1 MNDLQELLAH
11 ELGDLL
17 FAEKAIL
24 KSLKK
29 MGREVSHP
37 ELRQRL
43 EAHQGET
50 EEQVRTLE
58 RCFELIGKRARP
70 QKCEGILGIIR
81 EHDEF
86 VSEEEPSKPMLEAF
100 DLGSQLRVE
109 HYEIA
114 GYRSAMAVA
123 KALGHREVMGLLKQN
138 LEQELAM
145 AKFVEGVAG
154 QALQAVQGRLQGAAD
169 GAAAGGR
176 GGASK
181 GGAKRAAKG
190 ASKSASQDASQG
202 ASQDGDGDAT
212 ATRATAKRAPARKA
226 AGRARK
232 TADAS

>member
-58 RCFELIGKRARP
+58 RCFELIGKRARA

-86 VSEEEPSKPMLEAF
+86 ASEEEPSKPMLEAF

-154 QALQAVQGRLQGAAD
+154 QALQAVQGQLQGAAD

-176 GGASK
+176 RGAAK
-181 GGAKRAAKG
+181 GGAKRAAK
-190 ASKSASQDASQG
+190 S
-202 ASQDGDGDAT
+202 ASQDGDTEAT
-212 ATRATAKRAPARKA
+212 ETRATAKRAPARKA
-226 AGRARK
+226 GARARK